1 MFYITSKDKIISVII
16 ALSTVIVLFLLA
28 SSLKVKN
35 TKAMETKA
43 NTTKTIINVNKENN
57 NY

>member
-28 SSLKVKN
+28 SSIKIKSA
-35 TKAMETKA
+35 KPIETKV
-43 NTTKTIINVNKENN
+43 NTTKKVFNVNTNE
-57 NY
+57 

>member
-35 TKAMETKA
+35 TPPTACAAEGAGK
-43 NTTKTIINVNKENN
+43 N
-57 NY
+57 